1 MLSYQSYLYFLHLT
15 FTHLFVNV
23 NVGFNNF
30 ITSIHAFPSPD
41 DLPDPGIEPGSS
53 ALQVDSLPSEP
64 PSKA

>member
-15 FTHLFVNV
+15 FNHLCVSV
-23 NVGFNNF
+23 NVGFYNF
-30 ITSIHAFPSPD
+30 ITYIHVFPSPG

-64 PSKA
+64 PSKP